1 MPTLVEALPIIGAA
15 ATGPPSRVETGSEGL
30 APFEAMAAAVL
41 SLHVGP
47 TSGSAVID
55 ALRDEGLLDPAHLDE
70 AELPEIQDALRGKP
84 RSFSVKTLAPLKHL
98 ARWLVRRFGGRAESL
113 LDPDLSTSDLRDELA
128 SLKGMGMSGADAI
141 LLLALRR
148 PSFPVDRGSFRILVR
163 HDWLDA
169 SAGYDEARDLVV
181 HHAGGDPDL
190 LTRVSDG
197 MEELARRF
205 CHPAAP
211 HCDGCPLERLLPEG
225 GPRGAEE

>member
-1 MPTLVEALPIIGAA
+1 MATFDEALPLIGAA
-15 ATGPPSRVETGSEGL
+15 ASGSPNRVGTGFEGR
-30 APFEAMAAAVL
+30 APFETMAAAVL

-47 TSGSAVID
+47 ATASAVID
-55 ALRDEGLLDPAHLDE
+55 ALRDEGLLDPERLDQ
-70 AELPEIQDALRGKP
+70 AGLPEIQDAVHGKLR
-84 RSFSVKTLAPLKHL
+84 SVSVKTLAPLKHL
-98 ARWLVRRFGGRAESL
+98 ARWLVGRFGGRAESL

-128 SLKGMGMSGADAI
+128 RLKGMGMSGADTI
-141 LLLALRR
+141 LLLALKR

-169 SAGYDEARDLVV
+169 SAGYDEARDLVL
-181 HHAGGDPDL
+181 HHAGADPAL

-205 CHPAAP
+205 CRPAAP
-211 HCDGCPLERLLPEG
+211 HCDGCPLESLLPEG